1 MRICLTGTH
10 GCGKTTLLKGLKEK
24 LPNYDIQI
32 ESLTRKAVSGAD
44 KLNFSTT
51 DESERLIS
59 KLYMDSFLKAPV
71 NFIASRGMVDV
82 LAYSLYLRKVN
93 KNISEDTILMLE
105 DLIEKIKT
113 EKIFDLVVYIP
124 IEFDL
129 TKEEIEKEF
138 REGQTNKKYQKDID
152 TIIKFL
158 LWAYDIPYITI
169 TGSVDERVQQVLS
182 HINGK

>member
-10 GCGKTTLLKGLKEK
+10 GCGKTTLLVALKEK

-71 NFIASRGMVDV
+71 NFIASRHIVDV
-82 LAYSLYLRKVN
+82 LAYSLYLKKVN

-124 IEFDL
+124 IEFEQ
-129 TKEEIEKEF
+129 KESGKY
-138 REGQTNKKYQKDID
+138 REGQIENPNYQKDID